1 MTLGIVV
8 ALPEELATLTR
19 NKPAQGDCVALNS
32 EILICYAGAGPSNAE
47 LAARS
52 LIAQGCQRLMSW
64 GCAGALSPQLNPGD
78 LVLASQVLFNEQ
90 RFDTH
95 PHWQTLTKDLL
106 SPELTIY
113 CETLSSST
121 SIIASSKEK
130 HYLHQQ
136 TGAFAID
143 MESAA
148 IAAVSK
154 EFQLPFL
161 IVRAIADP
169 VTMDLPNA
177 VSHAL
182 NPQGRVELG
191 KLLGYLLRHPTEV
204 SGLIR
209 LGLHFN
215 SAQKTLKHAAKQL
228 HGFTNF

>member
-8 ALPEELATLTR
+8 ALPEELATLTPT
-19 NKPAQGDCVALNS
+19 KPAQGDCVAINP
-32 EILICYAGAGPSNAE
+32 EILICYAGAGPTNAE

-52 LIAQGCQRLMSW
+52 LIAQGCQRLISW

-78 LVLASQVLFNEQ
+78 LILASQVLYKEQ
-90 RFDTH
+90 RFETH
-95 PHWQTLTKDLL
+95 SSWHTVTKNLL
-106 SPELTIY
+106 STKLTIC
-113 CETLSSST
+113 CEALSSS
-121 SIIASSKEK
+121 SRIIASSKEK
-130 HYLHQQ
+130 QALHQQ

-148 IAAVSK
+148 IAAVSN

-169 VTMDLPNA
+169 VAMDLPNA

-191 KLLGYLLRHPTEV
+191 KLLGYLLRHPAEI